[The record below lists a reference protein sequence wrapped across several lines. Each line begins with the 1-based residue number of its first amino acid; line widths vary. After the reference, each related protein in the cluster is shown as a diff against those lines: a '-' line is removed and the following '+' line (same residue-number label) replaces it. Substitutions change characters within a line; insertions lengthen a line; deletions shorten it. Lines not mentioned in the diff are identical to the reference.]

1 MKKSRSQKKQRHSL
15 PPIMHGI
22 VQLII
27 AISLVLIAIGD
38 AVIWAITRLGFFITW
53 IANTLLQKAAILR
66 TLPRVMKKIL
76 LRSRRF
82 LFRRGATVFHYRKH
96 TKKVTKQRQK
106 YAKSIYI
113 SLFTKLKYLL
123 AGIIF
128 SFFFIFLPLVA
139 IVFIQDLPSPDDL
152 SLRQVPQT
160 TKIYDRNGIL
170 LQQIYAT
177 QNRTLV
183 PLKDIPINLQ
193 HATIA
198 IEDKNFYKHPGFD
211 LPSIIRAAY
220 EDISGKPIQGGS
232 TITQQLI
239 KSSLL
244 TSARSI
250 TRKFK
255 EIILAFWAERLYT
268 KNQIL
273 EMYFNQVP
281 YGGTAW
287 GIEAASE
294 VYFNKNVKDVD
305 LAQSAVLAGLTAAP
319 TDYSPFNTNNS
330 TLWKKRQIAVLDQ
343 MVDDKYISK
352 DQAIAAAKEQITF
365 NTQPEPLLAPHFVNY
380 ITNYLEQK
388 YGPELVEK
396 GGLIVTTSLDVK
408 TQNMAQQ
415 IVTNEVNN
423 DAYLNLTNGAVVI
436 TDPTN
441 GDILAMVGSKDFN
454 DPNGGNVN
462 LATSLRQPGSSI
474 KVVTYSAAL
483 QHGFTAA
490 TILDDTPVTFSN
502 PWETYSPVNYD
513 GSFHG
518 KVPLRIALGN
528 SFNIPAVKTLNQIGI
543 PTMVNL
549 GKQMGIQSWG
559 DPSQYGLSITLGG
572 ADVTMLDMSR
582 VYGTLAN
589 QGKEV
594 DLNPILKITDYKG
607 NVLEQKDNSNIPSN
621 QVIDPGIAF
630 IMGDIL
636 ADNNARMTEFGPNSP
651 LNIPGHYVSVK
662 TGTTDNK
669 RDNWTDGYTPNFVV
683 VTWVGN
689 NDNSPMSQALAS
701 GITGA
706 APIWNKIMTNLV
718 NSKPNNPPT
727 PPSDVVQ
734 KSCYGHNEYFISGTE
749 NSVSCSYAPSP
760 SISPINRP

>member
-53 IANTLLQKAAILR
+53 IANALLQKAAILR
-66 TLPRVMKKIL
+66 RSPRVMKKIL

-82 LFRRGATVFHYRKH
+82 LFRRGSTVFHYKKH

>member
-53 IANTLLQKAAILR
+53 IANALLQKAAILR
-66 TLPRVMKKIL
+66 RSPRVMKKIL

-82 LFRRGATVFHYRKH
+82 LFRRGSTVFHYKKH

-106 YAKSIYI
+106 YAQSIYI